1 MIVLHT
7 FGPAFGQPDPSPF
20 VMKAMALLK
29 LSGLAHTAD
38 VLRGVRTLVPKVSA
52 HSSSTMV

>member
-1 MIVLHT
+1 MITLHT

-29 LSGLAHTAD
+29 LSGQPYTTD
-38 VLRGVRTLVPKVSA
+38 VFAGGPNLGP
-52 HSSSTMV
+52 